1 MKKNLRALIFGAS
14 NGIGKMLSFELVRKG
29 INVTLVSRKKYKLRK
44 MINELNKIKKGNKF
58 YSIDLLK
65 DNNPRKISLKIKKDL
80 GFHKF
85 IVHCVGGGLG
95 VKSIVSSKK
104 DWLKVWNFN
113 AGICIEANSVFI
125 PKMAEKKQG
134 KIICISSMST
144 KFSNVQHDKIPYI
157 ASKTYLNSYIVNTA
171 KFLKKRNVELFGI
184 LPGPMLVKGK
194 YWEKLFLKN
203 KIKVNKYL
211 KKNFNMKTL
220 ISVERVVKKILS
232 IIFEKKQYSSGSLIL
247 MK

>member
-1 MKKNLRALIFGAS
+1 MNS
-14 NGIGKMLSFELVRKG
+14 
-29 INVTLVSRKKYKLRK
+29 INKR
-44 MINELNKIKKGNKF
+44 NKF

-95 VKSIVSSKK
+95 VGIVSSKR

-134 KIICISSMST
+134 K
-144 KFSNVQHDKIPYI
+144 
-157 ASKTYLNSYIVNTA
+157 
-171 KFLKKRNVELFGI
+171 
-184 LPGPMLVKGK
+184 
-194 YWEKLFLKN
+194 
-203 KIKVNKYL
+203 
-211 KKNFNMKTL
+211 
-220 ISVERVVKKILS
+220 
-232 IIFEKKQYSSGSLIL
+232 
-247 MK
+247 

>member
-14 NGIGKMLSFELVRKG
+14 NGVGKMLSFELVRKG

-44 MINELNKIKKGNKF
+44 MVNELNKIKKGNKF

-104 DWLKVWNFN
+104 EWLKVWNFN

-125 PKMAEKKQG
+125 PKMEKKKQG

-157 ASKTYLNSYIVNTA
+157 ASKAYLNSYIVNTA

-194 YWEKLFLKN
+194 YWEKLFLEN